1 MKNSER
7 TLFRMLQDDMVD
19 IVTIRRVRNQT
30 TVHNGRHWAPRKV
43 CWFVQFSC
51 TTTTSARLR
60 DTNILIVTCDVPH
73 DFSKPTTK
81 IEIESIECNT
91 YRRFHLFNAVV
102 TNDCVYL
109 DMHSFHSDMWCLFDP
124 STGGKSP

>member
-30 TVHNGRHWAPRKV
+30 TMHNGRHHEPRKV

-60 DTNILIVTCDVPH
+60 DTNILIVTSTSH
-73 DFSKPTTK
+73 TIFQNQQLLQIKKSRW
-81 IEIESIECNT
+81 NT
-91 YRRFHLFNAVV
+91 YRRFHLIKTVV

-109 DMHSFHSDMWCLFDP
+109 DMHTFHSDMWCLFDP
-124 STGGKSP
+124 STSGKSP